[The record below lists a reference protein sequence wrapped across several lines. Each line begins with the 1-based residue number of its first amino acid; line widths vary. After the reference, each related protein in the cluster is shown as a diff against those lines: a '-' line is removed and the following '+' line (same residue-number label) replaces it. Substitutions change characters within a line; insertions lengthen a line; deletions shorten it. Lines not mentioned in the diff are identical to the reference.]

1 MHALQTINLFI
12 HHKTVFA
19 CFMAGSVYDHL
30 RCPALLLQICCS
42 ASSPILCAFDTTFDR
57 IRRTALYWLCMLLFC
72 QFHLL
77 LGSTD
82 GILHGHAYRTR
93 CTFPPPPAAARTAL
107 PACWAPLAPTF
118 LTVPACMQILLRT
131 LLFVRIPAFISHK

>member
-1 MHALQTINLFI
+1 MTEADKGFPKICKLSVIGKVQQKGFLQHNYL
-12 HHKTVFA
+12 
-19 CFMAGSVYDHL
+19 
-30 RCPALLLQICCS
+30 
-42 ASSPILCAFDTTFDR
+42 
-57 IRRTALYWLCMLLFC
+57 C